1 MAEDNYIWVKA
12 GPKAGNRVA
21 LREFAPEHPHAEGE
35 TEGEAFVH
43 VGNGAQQVGETAAV
57 QHAIAS
63 GLLVRTTAPSRK
75 ELKRRE
81 DLVAGARAQ
90 AEADAKAQ
98 AALIAAREAAEAA
111 NDEDNDEDDADDD
124 NDLLPPPS
132 NGNAAT
138 PPKTPKTPKTPTP
151 PVES

>member
-1 MAEDNYIWVKA
+1 MAEQEYIWVKA

-21 LREFAPEHPHAEGE
+21 LREFAPEHPHAENE

-57 QHAIAS
+57 QRAIADK
-63 GLLVRTTAPSRK
+63 LLVKTTKPNAK

-90 AEADAKAQ
+90 AEAEAQ
-98 AALIAAREAAEAA
+98 AQADLAAAREAA
-111 NDEDNDEDDADDD
+111 NADDSTAGD
-124 NDLLPPPS
+124 
-132 NGNAAT
+132 T
-138 PPKTPKTPKTPTP
+138 PDSDKPKTPKTPTTP
-151 PVES
+151 TP